1 MNSPAE
7 NNPQAQPQTP
17 SPRSFSRR
25 FTLENLDI
33 RGQVVRL
40 DDAWRALMLGRD
52 YPADVTRYFGELAT
66 VAVMVGTGLKHP
78 GRITL
83 QIQGKSIEAAPVDAS
98 EETDAATD
106 HATTNFLAKRAAK
119 LVVIDCSHTLGLRG
133 MASSTTD
140 DPNALT
146 DNPPVDGGFAAWV
159 GGGTLA
165 MTVANSHSGHMYQ
178 SIVPIS
184 GLTVAECF
192 EHYFDQSEQLPT
204 HLWLAATP
212 HGAGALMLQ
221 KLPGADQR
229 DSDGW
234 ARVEMLA
241 SSVTEQELI
250 STPPEQ
256 LLQRLFAAEDVR
268 LYATNAVHS
277 DCTRDEEKVKN
288 VLRSLGREE
297 LANTLAEFGEVI
309 VKDDMCNQEYRFDAG
324 AIAVLF
330 DSGDA
335 ANSIDPKK

>member
-1 MNSPAE
+1 MVVRFCYTHTMNSPSE
-7 NNPQAQPQTP
+7 NHPQTTAP
-17 SPRSFSRR
+17 GSFSRR
-25 FTLENLDI
+25 FILENLDI

-40 DDAWRALMLGRD
+40 DDAWHALMRDRD
-52 YPADVTRYFGELAT
+52 YPADVSRYFGELAT

-83 QIQGKSIEAAPVDAS
+83 QIQGKSINADPADVSDAS
-98 EETDAATD
+98 ADN
-106 HATTNFLAKRAAK
+106 TTVNFLTKRAAK

-140 DPNALT
+140 DNTHNTLT
-146 DNPPVDGGFAAWV
+146 DNTPLDGGFAAWV

-165 MTVANSHSGHMYQ
+165 MTVANSHSGQIYQ

-204 HLWLAATP
+204 HLWLAATLQ
-212 HGAGALMLQ
+212 GAGALMLQ

-241 SSVTEQELI
+241 SSVTEAELI
-250 STPPEQ
+250 STPVEI
-256 LLQRLFAAEDVR
+256 LLARLFASEDVR
-268 LYATNAVHS
+268 LYEPKPVHS
-277 DCTRDEEKVKN
+277 DCIRDEEKVKGG
-288 VLRSLGREE
+288 LRSLGREE
-297 LANTLAEFGEVI
+297 LETTLAEFGEVI
-309 VKDDMCNQEYRFDAG
+309 VKDDMCNQEYRFDA
-324 AIAVLF
+324 AAVSALF
-330 DSGDA
+330 DKNDSA
-335 ANSIDPKK
+335 T

>member
-1 MNSPAE
+1 MVRFCYTHTMNLPSE
-7 NNPQAQPQTP
+7 NHPQTTAP
-17 SPRSFSRR
+17 GSFSRR
-25 FTLENLDI
+25 FILENLDI

-40 DDAWRALMLGRD
+40 DDAWHALMRDRD

-83 QIQGKSIEAAPVDAS
+83 QIQGKSIDADPVDVSDLSDAS
-98 EETDAATD
+98 ADN
-106 HATTNFLAKRAAK
+106 TTANFLAKRAAK

-140 DPNALT
+140 AVIVGESVAGDS
-146 DNPPVDGGFAAWV
+146 GFSDWV

-165 MTVANSHSGHMYQ
+165 MTVANSHSGQMYQ

-212 HGAGALMLQ
+212 QGAGALMLQ

-250 STPPEQ
+250 TTPVEV
-256 LLQRLFAAEDVR
+256 LLARLFASEDVR
-268 LYATNAVHS
+268 LYEPKPVHS
-277 DCTRDEEKVKN
+277 DCIRDEEKVKG

-297 LANTLAEFGEVI
+297 LATALAEFGEVI
-309 VKDDMCNQEYRFDAG
+309 VKDDMCNQEYRFDA
-324 AIAVLF
+324 AAVSALF
-330 DSGDA
+330 DKNDSGT
-335 ANSIDPKK
+335 

>member
-7 NNPQAQPQTP
+7 NNPRPQPQTP

-40 DDAWRALMLGRD
+40 DDAWHALMLGRD

-66 VAVMVGTGLKHP
+66 VAVMLGTGLKHP

-83 QIQGKSIEAAPVDAS
+83 QIQGKSIELPM
-98 EETDAATD
+98 TDAAVLANASNAANESTN
-106 HATTNFLAKRAAK
+106 HATSNFLAKRAAK

-140 DPNALT
+140 DPNLPT
-146 DNPPVDGGFAAWV
+146 NNPPLDGGFAAWV

-165 MTVANSHSGHMYQ
+165 MTVVNSQSGQMYQ

-212 HGAGALMLQ
+212 QGAGALMLQ

-241 SSVTEQELI
+241 SSVTGQELI

-268 LYATNAVHS
+268 LYAANAVHS
-277 DCTRDEEKVKN
+277 DCTRDEQKVKN
-288 VLRSLGREE
+288 VLRSLGRAE
-297 LANTLAEFGEVI
+297 LDTTLAEFGEVI
-309 VKDDMCNQEYRFDAG
+309 VKDDMCNQEYRFDAA
-324 AIAVLF
+324 AIAALF
-330 DSGDA
+330 D
-335 ANSIDPKK
+335 NKNE

>member
-1 MNSPAE
+1 MNLPSE
-7 NNPQAQPQTP
+7 NHPQTTAP
-17 SPRSFSRR
+17 GSFSRR
-25 FTLENLDI
+25 FILENLDI

-40 DDAWRALMLGRD
+40 DDAWHALMRDRD

-83 QIQGKSIEAAPVDAS
+83 QIQGKSIDADPVDVSDLSDAS
-98 EETDAATD
+98 ADN
-106 HATTNFLAKRAAK
+106 TTANFLAKRAAK

-140 DPNALT
+140 AVIVGESVAGDS
-146 DNPPVDGGFAAWV
+146 GFSDWV

-165 MTVANSHSGHMYQ
+165 MTVANSHSGQMYQ

-212 HGAGALMLQ
+212 QGAGALMLQ

-250 STPPEQ
+250 VAPVDV
-256 LLQRLFAAEDVR
+256 LLKRLFAEEDVR
-268 LYATNAVHS
+268 LYEPKPVHS
-277 DCTRDEEKVKN
+277 DCIRDEEKVKG
-288 VLRSLGREE
+288 VLRSLGRAE
-297 LANTLAEFGEVI
+297 LETTLAEFGEVI
-309 VKDDMCNQEYRFDAG
+309 VKDDMCNQEYRFDAE
-324 AIAVLF
+324 AVSALF
-330 DSGDA
+330 DNNDSA
-335 ANSIDPKK
+335 T

>member
-1 MNSPAE
+1 MRKTFMPA
-7 NNPQAQPQTP
+7 
-17 SPRSFSRR
+17 SYSRR

-40 DDAWRALMLGRD
+40 GDVWQSLMQGRN
-52 YPADVTRYFGELAT
+52 YPTDVTRYFGELAT

-78 GRITL
+78 GRITI
-83 QIQGKSIEAAPVDAS
+83 QIQGKAGNSVGQAAANDAT
-98 EETDAATD
+98 E
-106 HATTNFLAKRAAK
+106 NFLAKRAAK
-119 LVVIDCSHTLGLRG
+119 LVVIDCTHTLGLRG
-133 MASSTTD
+133 MASSATD
-140 DPNALT
+140 DVET
-146 DNPPVDGGFAAWV
+146 ESSGFSDWV

-165 MTVANSHSGHMYQ
+165 MTVANSDSAHMYQ

-184 GLTVAECF
+184 GLSVAECF

-212 HGAGALMLQ
+212 QGAGALMLQ
-221 KLPGADQR
+221 KLPGADER

-250 STPPEQ
+250 AAPVDV
-256 LLQRLFAAEDVR
+256 LLKRLFAEEDVR
-268 LYATNAVHS
+268 LYEPKPVHS

-297 LANTLAEFGEVI
+297 LETTLAEYGEVI

-324 AIAVLF
+324 AIAALF
-330 DSGDA
+330 DA
-335 ANSIDPKK
+335 AA